1 MKILFINHK
10 LLTSVWRSSR
20 KLGGSVPQAAR
31 LFTSLNLS
39 EFEAINRGDKEV
51 PKYFNFAN
59 DVLDKWSKIEKDGGR
74 PHHPAFWWI
83 DGKGGEVKW
92 GFEKLGFVSRKAA
105 NVLTGPCGL
114 QRGDRVIL
122 ILPRI
127 PEWWLLTVA
136 CIRTGIIFIPGTPQ
150 LTAKDIQYRLQVSKP
165 KGIITNDSLAPMVDT
180 VSSSCPSLQTKLLVS
195 EGRREGW
202 QHFKELFEAA
212 PSRHDCVQTQSDD
225 PMVIYFTS
233 GTTGS
238 PKMAEHCQ
246 TSLALGLA
254 LTGRYWLD
262 FKPSDVIWN
271 MSDTGWVKGSLGGVF
286 CPWLRGTSVFI
297 HSMPQFDPKELL
309 KTLSKY
315 PVTTL
320 CTAPTVYRMLVQEDL
335 SSYPFKSLSHCLTG
349 GEPMNPE
356 VVSQWKKQTGL
367 QIYEG
372 YGQTEVG
379 MITANEKGKP
389 VKPGSM
395 GTAASP
401 YDVQIVD
408 EDGKILPHGQ
418 EGDIAIRI
426 KPKRPFGFFS
436 HYVDN
441 PEKNS
446 AVVRGNFYITGD
458 RGWMDEDGYFWFIG
472 RSDDVIISSGYRI
485 GPFEVE
491 SALIEHPAVVESAV
505 VSSPDSVRREV
516 VKAFVVLSP
525 EFASH
530 DPEKLTRELQD
541 HVKKVTAPYKYP
553 RKVEFVQELPKTISG
568 KIRRNELRKREWG
581 QI

>member
-1 MKILFINHK
+1 MKMLFIK
-10 LLTSVWRSSR
+10 GQWLKSIWSRR
-20 KLGGSVPQAAR
+20 KLGGLVPQAMKI
-31 LFTSLNLS
+31 FTSLDFS

-59 DVLDKWSKIEKDGGR
+59 DVLDKWSKIEKNGER
-74 PHHPAFWWI
+74 AFYPALWWI

-92 GFEKLGFVSRKAA
+92 DFEKLGLVSRKAA

-127 PEWWLLTVA
+127 PEWWMLTVA
-136 CIRTGIIFIPGTPQ
+136 CMRAGIVSLPGTPQ
-150 LTAKDIQYRLQVSKP
+150 LTAKDIQYRLQVSKA
-165 KGIITNDSLAPMVDT
+165 KGIITNDSLAPLVET
-180 VSSSCPSLQTKLLVS
+180 ISSACPSLQIKLLIS
-195 EGRREGW
+195 ERRREGW
-202 QHFKELFEAA
+202 QHFKELFAAA
-212 PSRHDCVQTQSDD
+212 PSSHNCVQTRSDE
-225 PMVIYFTS
+225 PMIIFFTS

-238 PKMAEHCQ
+238 PKMVEHSQ
-246 TSLALGLA
+246 TSLPLGLA
-254 LTGRYWLD
+254 LPGRFWLD
-262 FKPSDVIWN
+262 FKPSDVMWN
-271 MSDTGWVKGSLGGVF
+271 MSDTGWVKVSVGSVF
-286 CPWLRGTSVFI
+286 GPWLRGTSVFI
-297 HSMPQFDPKELL
+297 HSMPQFDPKEVLN
-309 KTLSKY
+309 TLSKY
-315 PVTTL
+315 PVTTM
-320 CTAPTVYRMLVQEDL
+320 CTAPTAYRMLVQEDL
-335 SSYPFKSLSHCLTG
+335 SSYTFKNLSHCLAVA
-349 GEPMNPE
+349 EPMNPE

-367 QIYEG
+367 QIHEG

-379 MITANEKGKP
+379 MVTANKKGRP

-395 GTAASP
+395 GTAFSS

-408 EDGKILPHGQ
+408 EEGKILPPGQ

-426 KPKRPFGFFS
+426 KPKRPFSFFS
-436 HYVDN
+436 RYVDS

-505 VSSPDSVRREV
+505 VSSPDIVRGEV

-530 DPEKLTRELQD
+530 NPEKLACELQD
-541 HVKKVTAPYKYP
+541 HVMKVTAPYKYP
-553 RKVEFVQELPKTISG
+553 RKVEFVQALPKTTSG
-568 KIRRNELRKREWG
+568 KIRRNELRKWEWG
-581 QI
+581 QM